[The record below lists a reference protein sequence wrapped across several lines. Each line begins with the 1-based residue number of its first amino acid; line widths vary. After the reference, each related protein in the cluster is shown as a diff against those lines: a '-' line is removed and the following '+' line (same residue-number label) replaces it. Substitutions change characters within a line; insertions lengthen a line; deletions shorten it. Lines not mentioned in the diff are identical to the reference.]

1 MNVHDNK
8 MTTFNYRLAS
18 ILFLCLP
25 PTTNGFH
32 LSATNRRI
40 RRNPVKEGYF
50 QPYAL
55 GMSILDD
62 IKDKKDKDNELEN
75 FNPLN
80 YSRTSS
86 GSKVSVSSTYAS
98 ERQVISL
105 RKTTKSEVVNELVN
119 TNGTSEAMN
128 PILQNFKDFLLE
140 PLEDDEAVLDP
151 DSIYKPN
158 MSRQERYQAYN
169 NSMEERIKKARS
181 PQGKQ
186 VLMAMQEFF
195 LSFE

>member
-105 RKTTKSEVVNELVN
+105 RKTTMSELVNELVN

>member
-105 RKTTKSEVVNELVN
+105 RKTTMSELVNELVN

-186 VLMAMQEFF
+186 VLMAMQEFV

>member
-1 MNVHDNK
+1 
-8 MTTFNYRLAS
+8 
-18 ILFLCLP
+18 
-25 PTTNGFH
+25 
-32 LSATNRRI
+32 
-40 RRNPVKEGYF
+40 
-50 QPYAL
+50 
-55 GMSILDD
+55 MSILDD

-105 RKTTKSEVVNELVN
+105 RKTTMSELVNELVN

-186 VLMAMQEFF
+186 VLMAMQEFV